1 MIHLISYL
9 FHIFK
14 RFIFLECIFLVVL
27 EGYIF
32 VKCIFFLILER
43 KDNTHTLISF
53 IGSCWLAVKYI
64 YFFLL
69 FLGGK
74 FFYWVL
80 TIWKPH
86 CAVPVYT
93 KHRQLNCYCPP
104 SVAPS
109 PELHHAVVGLP
120 VPLYAKYDQVRT
132 ENAKVCLF
140 GPCSLTWPMFAWKVP
155 MFAQ

>member
-1 MIHLISYL
+1 MYFFSG
-9 FHIFK
+9 
-14 RFIFLECIFLVVL
+14 L

-32 VKCIFFLILER
+32 VECILFLILER
-43 KDNTHTLISF
+43 KDKTHTLISF
-53 IGSCWLAVKYI
+53 IGSRWLAVKYI

-69 FLGGK
+69 FFWGK

-132 ENAKVCLF
+132 ENAKVRLF
-140 GPCSLTWPMFAWKVP
+140 CQCSYGKWLSSLIWPMFAWKVP